1 MHLTDRLTID
11 GTKRTADGYLA
22 INARAARAGNVQTY
36 LGAEVGRPDLS
47 QVRVYRPDGEVF
59 SKDTMA
65 SFAHR
70 PVTMGHPSTPV
81 SATNWNQFAKGWS
94 DGEIARDGE
103 FIRINML
110 LADADAIRAV
120 ESGVREISMGY
131 DCDLIWGAGTSPSG
145 EVYDA
150 RQSRI
155 RGNHVAIVERARGGS
170 ELRIG
175 DSAMNANDGLT
186 AGMTVDQAA
195 ALPRYQK
202 LGPQGRQYAAR
213 DLAMLQAGNT
223 DRSAHDG
230 MVQRL
235 GDAWQGDRQQIALPN
250 DIVAGLSAKDRSVVL
265 PALARMRDQSGPAL
279 RHAIS
284 DARSIAAQLLGQTS
298 GRMISGSEI
307 SHAQRAAQHML
318 ALCDAASEV

>member
-1 MHLTDRLTID
+1 
-11 GTKRTADGYLA
+11 
-22 INARAARAGNVQTY
+22 
-36 LGAEVGRPDLS
+36 
-47 QVRVYRPDGEVF
+47 
-59 SKDTMA
+59 
-65 SFAHR
+65 
-70 PVTMGHPSTPV
+70 
-81 SATNWNQFAKGWS
+81 
-94 DGEIARDGE
+94 
-103 FIRINML
+103 
-110 LADADAIRAV
+110 
-120 ESGVREISMGY
+120 
-131 DCDLIWGAGTSPSG
+131 
-145 EVYDA
+145 
-150 RQSRI
+150 
-155 RGNHVAIVERARGGS
+155 
-170 ELRIG
+170 
-175 DSAMNANDGLT
+175 MNAIDGLT
-186 AGMTVDQAA
+186 AAMTVDQAA

-298 GRMISGSEI
+298 GRMISDSEI